1 MLVDHNLRC
10 NRSRKMYSLEAKED
24 HVANHATSIDS
35 WIADRL
41 PGPQQK
47 FKEFAQKV
55 YGSGALDLRTKELI
69 AVACSSVGR
78 CPHCTDGHLAKA
90 KEAGATEEEIA
101 EALSVGWGQGGG
113 TQVFWMY
120 EDFDEVLGEGW
131 RQEFIPEA
139 DRAFWAF
146 KREIFEEGMLDRKTK
161 ELIAVAVSSM
171 LRCRHCTKGHM
182 KAALDAGASKAEV
195 AETLAVL
202 WVIGSGVQVVW
213 NQEGFEEHLR
223 EHADA

>member
-1 MLVDHNLRC
+1 M
-10 NRSRKMYSLEAKED
+10 AQ
-24 HVANHATSIDS
+24 HATSPNS

-41 PGPQQK
+41 PGPQQR

-55 YGSGALDLRTKELI
+55 YAGGALDLKTKELI

-90 KEAGATEEEIA
+90 KEVGASEEEIA
-101 EALSVGWGQGGG
+101 EALAVAWSQGGG

-120 EDFDEVLGEGW
+120 EDFDELLGEGW

-146 KREIFEEGMLDRKTK
+146 KREIYETGALDRKVK

-171 LRCRHCTKGHM
+171 LRCRHCTRGHIQGAF
-182 KAALDAGASKAEV
+182 KAGASKAEV
-195 AETLAVL
+195 AEALSVL
-202 WVIGSGVQVVW
+202 WLIGSGVQVVW

-223 EHADA
+223 AHSHA

>member
-1 MLVDHNLRC
+1 M
-10 NRSRKMYSLEAKED
+10 AQ
-24 HVANHATSIDS
+24 HATSSDS

-41 PGPQQK
+41 HEPQQR
-47 FKEFAQKV
+47 FKGFAQKV
-55 YGSGALDLRTKELI
+55 YAGGALDLKTKELI

-90 KEAGATEEEIA
+90 KEVGATAEEVA
-101 EALSVGWGQGGG
+101 EALAVAWAQGGG

-120 EDFDEVLGEGW
+120 EDFDELLGEGW
-131 RQEFIPEA
+131 RQNFIPDA

-146 KREIFEEGMLDRKTK
+146 KREIFEEGVLDRKTK
-161 ELIAVAVSSM
+161 ELIALAVSSM
-171 LRCRHCTKGHM
+171 LRCRHCTRSHVQ
-182 KAALDAGASKAEV
+182 AAFEAGASKAEV

-213 NQEGFEEHLR
+213 NKDGFEEHLR
-223 EHADA
+223 GHAQPRS